1 MTSTS
6 INKRLLML
14 LPRYFIIVLFF
25 ASCGQ
30 IIISFALCKGNGL
43 FFFFF
48 NNKHY
53 FISYNSL
60 CEKGRVETINCNIS
74 LWIHR
79 NYFKEGDQWEKNQ
92 KHSDVMDKLGNQ
104 LKNLIHILSDSGLVQ
119 IQKNMFQITWKSVH
133 ESFPKI
139 LVPLWSWK

>member
-1 MTSTS
+1 MHLVAKSS
-6 INKRLLML
+6 FPLLCAKEM
-14 LPRYFIIVLFF
+14 
-25 ASCGQ
+25 A
-30 IIISFALCKGNGL
+30 
-43 FFFFF
+43 FFFFL

-53 FISYNSL
+53 FICNSL

-79 NYFKEGDQWEKNQ
+79 NYFKEGDQWEKKQ